1 MRFPDWPI
9 AEPVDLLRACLDEF
23 KNQLTRDESEE
34 EVAME
39 STRKV
44 LWLQTGDGS
53 KELLTQSVQI
63 SPDKVS
69 PCLAATP
76 MAIFSDVPSSAYLT
90 INASVYRTLLV
101 ENNRGYPKE
110 L

>member
-1 MRFPDWPI
+1 MNPVAFVRLRLTPASGSDSNKSGNYDGIFCHNYYLNNLYDEVRFPDWPI
-9 AEPVDLLRACLDEF
+9 AEPVDLFRACLDEF

-63 SPDKVS
+63 SGAK
-69 PCLAATP
+69 
-76 MAIFSDVPSSAYLT
+76 IPS
-90 INASVYRTLLV
+90 
-101 ENNRGYPKE
+101 
-110 L
+110 